1 MPMPFDATL
10 KELLSY
16 IDHWLARLGLD
27 VHGKIEEITPDL
39 STVTTTADKVYRIE
53 EEHPWLLHLE
63 MQASREESLPRRT
76 LKQNGLLHDRCDGL
90 PVHSVIFLLRRE
102 ADDSSLTGVVSYG
115 KHPQLGEMEF
125 RYHVERVWQWPV
137 EELLAGGL
145 GTLALAPL
153 SREVTEATLPA
164 VIQRMADRFRKEAP
178 APEAGK
184 LLTAAFILLGLRFA
198 KPLAERLFQGVRAM
212 EESVTYQ
219 AIIEKGIEK
228 GEARGRVEE
237 ARRLLLRQG
246 RIRFGPP
253 DEATQ
258 AAVAAIADVE
268 RLERWGERLVQVT
281 TWQELLDTP

>member
-1 MPMPFDATL
+1 MINAFHVTRVPLGQAIAHALRYWQALTRYLDDGFLDIDNNVA
-10 KELLSY
+10 ELVLRH
-16 IDHWLARLGLD
+16 IAIGRKNWLFA
-27 VHGKIEEITPDL
+27 L
-39 STVTTTADKVYRIE
+39 STGPSTGQFPGHQEGFELFQV
-53 EEHPWLLHLE
+53 
-63 MQASREESLPRRT
+63 
-76 LKQNGLLHDRCDGL
+76 
-90 PVHSVIFLLRRE
+90 LRF
-102 ADDSSLTGVVSYG
+102 
-115 KHPQLGEMEF
+115 H
-125 RYHVERVWQWPV
+125 
-137 EELLAGGL
+137 
-145 GTLALAPL
+145 
-153 SREVTEATLPA
+153 
-164 VIQRMADRFRKEAP
+164 KEAR

-184 LLTAAFILLGLRFA
+184 LLTAAFILLGLRFP